1 MMEKARA
8 FIDQHRRQ
16 PFFIC
21 FAINLPHYSYQGDAK
36 WLQYYRNLPFPRR
49 LYAAFRNQDRLQKTE
64 SQTKAEAQRMG
75 AESSHKAHR
84 LVAQG
89 DTDVQHP
96 ETEEEV
102 GRSQER
108 ERAAQAYS
116 KHPALLRMLQL

>member
-1 MMEKARA
+1 MA
-8 FIDQHRRQ
+8 
-16 PFFIC
+16 
-21 FAINLPHYSYQGDAK
+21 AILPKPAVSAQALCGLWY
-36 WLQYYRNLPFPRR
+36 
-49 LYAAFRNQDRLQKTE
+49 QDRLQKTE